1 MTEGFFRGFN
11 SLLTESRKNYS
22 APTYKGSEFM
32 KSLRTYLLRNWLKIK
47 LALSPV
53 LGQDYL
59 LISSEN
65 LL

>member
-1 MTEGFFRGFN
+1 
-11 SLLTESRKNYS
+11 
-22 APTYKGSEFM
+22 M

-47 LALSPV
+47 LALGPV

-59 LISSEN
+59 LISSDN